1 MELAS
6 VVLYVEDG
14 TVPAALAFYER
25 ALGLT
30 RRFYDPDF
38 QFGELGGQGA
48 TTLAVA
54 AYQTGERLMPGGYRR
69 PGRSAPIQHVEV
81 AFTTADVPGAFARA
95 VAAGARELAA
105 PYVLPWG
112 QAVAYVQAP
121 DGTILG
127 LCAPLP
133 SASPGGA
140 SAPSA
145 PDV

>member
-14 TVPAALAFYER
+14 TVPTALAFYER

-48 TTLAVA
+48 ATLAVA

-69 PGRSAPIQHVEV
+69 PARTTPVQHVEV

-127 LCAPLP
+127 LCAPP
-133 SASPGGA
+133 PGAAPGG
-140 SAPSA
+140 SPAPTWA
-145 PDV
+145 DV